1 MEILI
6 LIGVLIVLL
15 YWCRGQRKGYNNDLR
30 GNKIFISMFLHT
42 TIEYVSIGKTVFITG
57 CDSGFGYSLALH
69 SAEIG
74 MKVCHDSALLFW
86 LIDLTFK

>member
-1 MEILI
+1 MMR
-6 LIGVLIVLL
+6 LL
-15 YWCRGQRKGYNNDLR
+15 PAGIRREAGWYSDKA
-30 GNKIFISMFLHT
+30 
-42 TIEYVSIGKTVFITG
+42 VFITG